1 MVVRDADRT
10 FGCLHL
16 ELLEVPTDPERCVRC
31 VLRDDR
37 DAAEPPGH
45 LRTGPSQ
52 EFPWK
57 ASATGRA
64 EHVLA
69 GCSTPQLGQ
78 NMQTLLRPGQS
89 PQPTSCASGEQS
101 ATSILA
107 EP

>member
-10 FGCLHL
+10 LGCLHL

-64 EHVLA
+64 ETVLA
-69 GCSTPQLGQ
+69 GGHTPERGQ
-78 NMQTLLRPGQS
+78 NLHSPHRPVPP
-89 PQPTSCASGEQS
+89 PQPTVWERGE
-101 ATSILA
+101 
-107 EP
+107 